1 MQFCSFS
8 LPGSYNSY
16 WHRRLYW
23 AIRRRDRLQNS
34 GHTSARRTGTATK
47 KSHRSC
53 LVLLM
58 PFVEHKLSR
67 FRSSRMTT
75 PYE

>member
-1 MQFCSFS
+1 MQLCSFS

-23 AIRRRDRLQNS
+23 AFC
-34 GHTSARRTGTATK
+34 RRTRFKTLAIQVRVGLAPTTK